1 MKSFEVSFHLF
12 TFFPF
17 LEMNQVQRS
26 ATHILRIFWN
36 IFSPSNFILV
46 FVTDFFIGFY
56 IFLCPSRGISL
67 FNKCFTTAIY
77 EMKELGT
84 KGSTYM
90 YRYIYRWSEDISIL
104 RRTSH
109 KLFSTLI
116 LSTRHIHLAALFLL
130 VHISKHHIGTHM
142 TQTLH
147 KCTFSRI
154 PCCVLSYLSWNKNQ
168 IPNINKII

>member
-12 TFFPF
+12 TFFPS

-56 IFLCPSRGISL
+56 IFLYPSRGISL

-90 YRYIYRWSEDISIL
+90 YRYSYRWSEDISIL

-130 VHISKHHIGTHM
+130 VHISKHHIGTHI
-142 TQTLH
+142 TKH
-147 KCTFSRI
+147 
-154 PCCVLSYLSWNKNQ
+154 Y
-168 IPNINKII
+168 INTHLAEFPAVFFHICHGTKIKFQL